1 MTERRDLFKNVS
13 AICGGGTN
21 PAKFR
26 EIDFKVNRGFPHVEA
41 DMHTGERVR
50 FYEDRIKNKIFL
62 VNFMSI
68 QDEQNFPVTRNLSKV
83 VEQLGDKVGREVF
96 VTSITLDPE
105 NDTLERLAE
114 FARKHNAPSGWC
126 FLRASAEDAGGL
138 LQKMYHFGKNIGP
151 QLGRIVFY
159 GNGQANV
166 WGSFPALIR
175 PADAANRV
183 TWVMPKEKPAVPR
196 MAGPAR
202 LGENPYPW
210 NNRAV

>member
-1 MTERRDLFKNVS
+1 MTERRDLFRNVS

-21 PAKFR
+21 PAKFQ
-26 EIDFKVNRGFPHVEA
+26 ELDLKVNGGFPHVEA

-50 FYEDRIKNKIFL
+50 FYEDRLKNKVFL

-68 QDEQNFPVTRNLSKV
+68 EDEKNYPVTKNLSKI
-83 VEQLGDKVGREVF
+83 VELLGDKVGREIF
-96 VTSITLDPE
+96 VTSVTLDPE

-126 FLRASAEDAGGL
+126 FLRAKADEAGSL
-138 LQKMYHFGKNIGP
+138 LQRMYHFGKGISP

-159 GNGQANV
+159 GNGQVNL
-166 WGSFPALIR
+166 WGSFPALSR
-175 PADAANRV
+175 PGDAANRV
-183 TWVMPKEKPAVPR
+183 TWVMPKQTPATPR
-196 MAGPAR
+196 LAGPAR